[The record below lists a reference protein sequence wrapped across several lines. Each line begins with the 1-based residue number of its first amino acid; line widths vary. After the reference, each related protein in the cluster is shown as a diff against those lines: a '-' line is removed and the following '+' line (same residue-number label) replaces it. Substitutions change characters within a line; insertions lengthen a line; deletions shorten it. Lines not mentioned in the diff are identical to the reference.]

1 MNRKAPG
8 ISFYEKKYKLLSLL
22 FSNLREEE
30 KLLSYGDADSAVK
43 LEFKNESIIR
53 KLETLDREAFEAND
67 SYPASEEEIEFAE
80 KVFHLLDE
88 ARNTQLRVQNLL
100 EKEMNSAKKELW
112 EFRVKRKLKNHFLQ
126 NSGLSWTKNYC

>member
-1 MNRKAPG
+1 M
-8 ISFYEKKYKLLSLL
+8 L
-22 FSNLREEE
+22 FSNLQEEE
-30 KLLSYGDADSAVK
+30 KLLSYGDSDSAVK

-53 KLETLDREAFEAND
+53 KLETLDREAYEIGD
-67 SYPASEEEIEFAE
+67 SHPSSEEEIEFAE

-88 ARNTQLRVQNLL
+88 ARDAQLRVQNLL

-112 EFRVKRKLKNHFLQ
+112 EFRVKRKLKSHFLQ

>member
-1 MNRKAPG
+1 MNTKAAG
-8 ISFYEKKYKLLSLL
+8 LSFYEKKYKLLSSL
-22 FSNLREEE
+22 FSNLKEEE

-43 LEFKNESIIR
+43 IEFKNESIIK
-53 KLETLDREAFEAND
+53 KLEALDREAYEIGE
-67 SYPASEEEIEFAE
+67 SHPSSEEEIEFAE

-88 ARNTQLRVQNLL
+88 ARNIQLRVQNLL

-112 EFRVKRKLKNHFLQ
+112 EFRVKRKLKSHFLQ